1 MNKRT
6 PATNIA
12 KSGAKVQTS
21 TFGIPGDGTSNRTK
35 HYEYIHTSPSIGIN
49 YYRIKQV
56 DYNGK
61 YSYSDIVSVRYN
73 GNGETSIYPNPA
85 SSEVTITTTQPTSVQ
100 IMDVYGKVLKNQDIS
115 EGQNT
120 INLSELPY
128 GILIFVVGDQRF

>member
-1 MNKRT
+1 M
-6 PATNIA
+6 
-12 KSGAKVQTS
+12 
-21 TFGIPGDGTSNRTK
+21 
-35 HYEYIHTSPSIGIN
+35 
-49 YYRIKQV
+49 